1 MTLCLRSLR
10 QFRRDQSGIS
20 AVEFALLA
28 PFMIFLYFGMAEVC
42 QAYMAQKRMSH
53 VTSMVA
59 DLTAQAQSVS
69 TNDLTDIFTIG
80 NQIMEPF
87 SSSPLQLTVASVT
100 RDTNGVAKVDWS
112 YARGMPRRSGNVVVP
127 AGLINN
133 GESLIISDA
142 IYDYES
148 PLDRYLPGVTK
159 LKRTYYLRPRV
170 VDKVQCGNC
179 PTG

>member
-1 MTLCLRSLR
+1 MIASLQWLKRFR
-10 QFRRDQSGIS
+10 QDQSGIS

-28 PFMIFLYFGMAEVC
+28 PLMILLYFGMVEVC

-59 DLTAQAQSVS
+59 DLTAQAQSV
-69 TNDLTDIFTIG
+69 TRNDLTDIFNIG

-87 SSSPLQLTVASVT
+87 SPSPLQTRVSSVT
-100 RDTNGVAKVDWS
+100 RDDTGVVRVDWS
-112 YARGMPRRSGNVVVP
+112 FGRGMAPRTGTVSVP

-133 GESLIISDA
+133 GESLILSEA
-142 IYDYES
+142 IYDYQS
-148 PLDRYLPGVTK
+148 PVDRYLPGITK

-170 VDKVQCGNC
+170 VDKVLCSNC
-179 PTG
+179 

>member
-1 MTLCLRSLR
+1 MIAFLRWLKRFR
-10 QFRRDQSGIS
+10 QDQSGIS
-20 AVEFALLA
+20 AVEFAFLA
-28 PFMIFLYFGMAEVC
+28 PVMILLYFGMAEVC

-59 DLTAQAQSVS
+59 DLTAQAQSV
-69 TNDLTDIFTIG
+69 TRNDLTDIFNIG

-87 SSSPLQLTVASVT
+87 SPSPLQTRVSSVT
-100 RDTNGVAKVDWS
+100 RDNTGVVRVDWS
-112 YARGMPRRSGNVVVP
+112 FGRGMTPRTGTVTVP

-133 GESLIISDA
+133 GESLILSEA

-148 PLDRYLPGVTK
+148 PVDRYLPGITK

-170 VDKVQCGNC
+170 VDKVLCSNC
-179 PTG
+179 

>member
-1 MTLCLRSLR
+1 MIAFQQWLKRFR
-10 QFRRDQSGIS
+10 QDQSGIS
-20 AVEFALLA
+20 AVEFAFLA
-28 PFMIFLYFGMAEVC
+28 PVMILLYFGMAEVC

-59 DLTAQAQSVS
+59 DLTAQAQSV
-69 TNDLTDIFTIG
+69 TRNDLTDIFNIG

-87 SSSPLQLTVASVT
+87 SPGPLQTRVSSVT
-100 RDTNGVAKVDWS
+100 RDNTGVVRVDWS
-112 YARGMPRRSGNVVVP
+112 FGRGMTPRTGTVTVP

-133 GESLIISDA
+133 GESLILSEA

-148 PLDRYLPGVTK
+148 PVDRYLPGITK

-170 VDKVQCGNC
+170 VDKVLCSNC
-179 PTG
+179 